1 MTQDEAPR
9 YKGEVCRHGAVLS
22 CELCT
27 LEHENGQLTKELAA
41 ERVRHAADASRLVQN
56 WSTRLMAEQDI
67 AGGLRAAIRV
77 ALVDLGRDS
86 DPRSVASMLER
97 ALDRSI
103 GIVEAGEHD
112 EEI

>member
-9 YKGEVCRHGAVLS
+9 YKGEVCGHGVVLS

-27 LEHENGQLTKELAA
+27 LERKNRQLAEELAA
-41 ERVRHAADASRLVQN
+41 ERARHAADAGRLVQN
-56 WSTRLMAEQDI
+56 WSIRLMAEQDI

-103 GIVEAGEHD
+103 GIVEAGEHH
-112 EEI
+112 ES